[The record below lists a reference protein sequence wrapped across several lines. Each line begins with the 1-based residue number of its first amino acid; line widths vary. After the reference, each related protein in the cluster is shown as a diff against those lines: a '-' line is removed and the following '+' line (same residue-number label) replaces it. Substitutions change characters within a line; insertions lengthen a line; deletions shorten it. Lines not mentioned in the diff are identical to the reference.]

1 MRERE
6 VEAYLVR
13 LVKTNGGDTRK
24 VRWIGR
30 VGAPD
35 RLVLFPGY
43 HFLIEMKRPKGG
55 ILEAH
60 QVREHERL
68 RRAGFTVHTAY
79 TKEEV
84 DNINDLYPW
93 KRARESN

>member
-6 VEAYLVR
+6 VEAYFVR
-13 LVKTNGGDTRK
+13 ECKKRGRDTRK
-24 VRWIGR
+24 LKFIGHN
-30 VGAPD
+30 GAPD
-35 RLVLFPGY
+35 RLLLLTGRHV
-43 HFLIEMKRPKGG
+43 LIELKKPKGG

-68 RRAGFTVHTAY
+68 RKAGFQIYTAY

-84 DNINDLYPW
+84 DHILGLIGI
-93 KRARESN
+93 